1 MLLGVSGI
9 LLVNPDESLK
19 TLEGLR
25 RFMTADLGWLFLGFV
40 FLGTIWLGWLAL
52 SRHGDLVLGDPEKG
66 PDYSNISWFGMLF
79 CAGIGS
85 NLLYFGTME
94 WTGYYLTPPPIAGV
108 AAGTPVAADWAG
120 AYSFFHWGIGA
131 WATYAMATIPIAYM
145 LHVRRSTTLRVSTAC
160 DQIPG
165 LKTEGPLGK
174 IIDILFIFGLVSGVA
189 TSLGIGIPMISAV
202 ASDLTGIERGM
213 ALDTGILVGLTI
225 CFSLSVSAGLDKGIK
240 RLSDINMVLAI
251 LLLGFILFAGPTSFI
266 MNQAFDSLALMFQN
280 FIEMSLR
287 TDAGSE
293 ASFAQDNTIFFWA
306 WWMAWAPFMGLFI
319 ARISGGRTIRQ
330 VIVGVVIGG
339 SLACWAGFAILG
351 HTTMALAQS
360 GSGGFNALLATA
372 AMPTT
377 VVGGPQVVIEILHS
391 LPFSGVNSEM
401 LAQSG
406 SEGFSALVAS
416 AQETFKMDGP
426 QAVVELLHSLPFS
439 GLVSGI
445 FFVLSFIFVATSLD
459 SAAFAIAGAASKD
472 LPVEAQPPRWHRLVW
487 ALVLGVTALVLMYLG
502 GLPVLQAASVVVGLP
517 LLGVMSMMIWSLM
530 RQLNA
535 RPH

>member
-1 MLLGVSGI
+1 MSPELRPRLDKPVFFFSLVMLLGVSGI

-40 FLGTIWLGWLAL
+40 FIGTIWLAWLAL
-52 SRHGDLVLGDPEKG
+52 SRHGNLVLGDPEKG

-94 WTGYYLTPPPIAGV
+94 WTGYFLTPPPIAGV

-120 AYSFFHWGIGA
+120 AYSFFHWGISA

-145 LHVRRSTTLRVSTAC
+145 LHIRRSNTLRVSTAC
-160 DQIPG
+160 DQVPG
-165 LKTEGPLGK
+165 LKTDGPLGK

-293 ASFAQDNTIFFWA
+293 VSFAQDNTIFFWA

-330 VIVGVVIGG
+330 VIVGVVVGG

-351 HTTMALAQS
+351 HTTMALVQS
-360 GSGGFNALLATA
+360 GSEGFNALLATA
-372 AMPTT
+372 
-377 VVGGPQVVIEILHS
+377 
-391 LPFSGVNSEM
+391 
-401 LAQSG
+401 
-406 SEGFSALVAS
+406 
-416 AQETFKMDGP
+416 QETGKVDGP

-517 LLGVMSMMIWSLM
+517 LLAVMSMMIWSLM
-530 RQLNA
+530 RQLNE
-535 RPH
+535 RPN